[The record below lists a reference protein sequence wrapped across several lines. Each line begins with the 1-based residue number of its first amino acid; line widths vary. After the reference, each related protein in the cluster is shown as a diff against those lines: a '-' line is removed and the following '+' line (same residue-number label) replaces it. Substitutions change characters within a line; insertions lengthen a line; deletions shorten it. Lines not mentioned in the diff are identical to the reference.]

1 MREDHRTGFHC
12 CQTSCHTVIGDLDSE
27 EAWKHG
33 TLGKETRFLSLLTKD
48 CITTPPVT
56 KLKDTQS
63 CFCRASFL
71 FFFLSGPYPQMP
83 YFICFTFT
91 SASRTE
97 GHIFASCF
105 YLDNDERN
113 ETFDRRTVP
122 VARRW
127 REGATK
133 PACDCLHSHLF
144 RVHKTLLSLPPAIF
158 YFFFLTPSR
167 PMTREM
173 TPKKIPRKE
182 NREREREALPGK
194 GGE

>member
-1 MREDHRTGFHC
+1 M
-12 CQTSCHTVIGDLDSE
+12 
-27 EAWKHG
+27 
-33 TLGKETRFLSLLTKD
+33 FLSR
-48 CITTPPVT
+48 
-56 KLKDTQS
+56 
-63 CFCRASFL
+63 FFL
-71 FFFLSGPYPQMP
+71 FFFLSGPYPQTP

-122 VARRW
+122 VARRS

-133 PACDCLHSHLF
+133 PACDCLRSHLF

-194 GGE
+194 GGEQERKGQDGDTNPLPDTQMHAHTYRTSSFLGDGDLS